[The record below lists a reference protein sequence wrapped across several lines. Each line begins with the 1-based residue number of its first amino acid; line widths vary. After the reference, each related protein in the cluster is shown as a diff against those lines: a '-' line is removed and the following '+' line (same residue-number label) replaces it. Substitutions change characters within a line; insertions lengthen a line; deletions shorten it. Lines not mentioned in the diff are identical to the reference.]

1 MTQEA
6 VVTKLCGEGTAE
18 VAVKRLSACGGSCAS
33 CESCAL
39 ERELKIRALN
49 HVGARPG
56 QRVLIESQS
65 RTILG
70 AALLVYLLPLG
81 AFLAGYLLAALCGAP
96 ESLRILSSFVFLALG
111 AAALIVLHK
120 KARVFQEIRIE
131 ITTIL

>member
-6 VVTKLCGEGTAE
+6 IVTGLYGDGTAE
-18 VAVKRLSACGGSCAS
+18 VAVKRLSACGGSCSS

-39 ERELKIRALN
+39 ERELKIRAVN
-49 HVGARPG
+49 SAGARPG

-81 AFLAGYLLAALCGAP
+81 AFLSGYLLAALCGAE
-96 ESLRILSSFVFLALG
+96 ESVRILSSFAALTLG
-111 AAALIVLHK
+111 AAALVYLHK
-120 KARVFQEIRIE
+120 KRRLLREIRIE